1 MQEMTVLSD
10 AFAPGL
16 DCFEAFKA
24 DDHRGYFY
32 IVEYTSGMVKIGST
46 RNPKARMQSLHYS
59 APIYSAGAET
69 RRVAISAPH
78 SLFRASEARLHK
90 QLAAFRIK
98 GTELFRMPFDDALK
112 HCNAYAVSKPHGL
125 KIRVTEKQSTE
136 EDARCRSAAHRLLD
150 FLLTDNDP
158 REMTSG
164 QISTILRAVDRTIQI
179 ARTPKVLK

>member
-1 MQEMTVLSD
+1 MREMTVLANALTSD
-10 AFAPGL
+10 L
-16 DCFEAFKA
+16 DRFEAFRR
-24 DDHRGYFY
+24 DDRMGYFY
-32 IVEYTSGMVKIGST
+32 IVEYTNGMIKIGST
-46 RNPKARMQSLHYS
+46 RNPKVRMQGVHYAAKS
-59 APIYSAGAET
+59 YAAGAET

-136 EDARCRSAAHRLLD
+136 EDARCRSAAHRLLG
-150 FLLTDNDP
+150 FLLTDNDL
-158 REMTSG
+158 REMTSS